1 MKAVLRNLQCQP
13 CRERQL
19 SENETNTFSDYSFLQ
34 RYFPALDSFKIPD
47 TTLSNTLIELP
58 SKYYIDSWIKP
69 EDSENKIMIANRAS
83 KDSTSIEQCKV
94 FIKTVH
100 LLNPIDVIKERYII
114 PKHPLLPQ
122 SGNTWKKTLTKI
134 HSRNNQAYVDTI
146 ANFVLSRFR
155 ELNLTPHCNYFY
167 GATTGISNSYKFNI
181 SQEFDTFRHCRWFW
195 KGIKAHNAKLSIVNN
210 EFDESD
216 EFDDICKEFTM
227 CPFDE
232 TDMSDEELDMLCTLE
247 TNAIDNSDLESIK
260 SFTFESMDENIKLDN
275 NIFKLK
281 KTSLRQSLKQS
292 DTSSE
297 SESKSSKSS
306 ESSESNCLTED
317 DNNSSSNDSEDTFD
331 YDFDV
336 CLEIPNMPVIL
347 IQQEA
352 QDGVM
357 DDLLEEDAIDTHKRG
372 SQGWEMRWIAW
383 LFQIIA
389 TLSFLQNA
397 ICFTH
402 NDLHTNNIIWRDTDK
417 KFLYYKSKSGTVW
430 RVPTFG
436 KIFSIIDFGRSIF
449 RLGRN
454 LWVSDDHWPDQ
465 DAGEQYNFGPFFDN
479 SRPKN
484 PPNQSFDL
492 CRLAVS
498 LIDGLYN
505 EKPPKKRGKT
515 VRILSEEDGWKVY
528 ETQSPLFNLL
538 WSWTIDDNGCTVY
551 EDKEGNEKYDGF
563 DLYIRI
569 AHDVH
574 NSVPKDQFNKSIFQ
588 QYKWTQKIPQNEILY
603 SLGV

>member
-1 MKAVLRNLQCQP
+1 
-13 CRERQL
+13 
-19 SENETNTFSDYSFLQ
+19 
-34 RYFPALDSFKIPD
+34 
-47 TTLSNTLIELP
+47 
-58 SKYYIDSWIKP
+58 
-69 EDSENKIMIANRAS
+69 
-83 KDSTSIEQCKV
+83 
-94 FIKTVH
+94 
-100 LLNPIDVIKERYII
+100 
-114 PKHPLLPQ
+114 
-122 SGNTWKKTLTKI
+122 
-134 HSRNNQAYVDTI
+134 
-146 ANFVLSRFR
+146 
-155 ELNLTPHCNYFY
+155 
-167 GATTGISNSYKFNI
+167 
-181 SQEFDTFRHCRWFW
+181 
-195 KGIKAHNAKLSIVNN
+195 
-210 EFDESD
+210 
-216 EFDDICKEFTM
+216 
-227 CPFDE
+227 
-232 TDMSDEELDMLCTLE
+232 
-247 TNAIDNSDLESIK
+247 
-260 SFTFESMDENIKLDN
+260 
-275 NIFKLK
+275 
-281 KTSLRQSLKQS
+281 
-292 DTSSE
+292 
-297 SESKSSKSS
+297 
-306 ESSESNCLTED
+306 
-317 DNNSSSNDSEDTFD
+317 
-331 YDFDV
+331 
-336 CLEIPNMPVIL
+336 MPVIL